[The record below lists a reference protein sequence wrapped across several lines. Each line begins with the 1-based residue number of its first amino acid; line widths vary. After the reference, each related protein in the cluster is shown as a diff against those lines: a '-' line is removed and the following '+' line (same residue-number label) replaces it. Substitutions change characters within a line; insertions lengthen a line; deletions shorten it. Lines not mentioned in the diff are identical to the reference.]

1 MTDGGFPSSSP
12 RLSTSR
18 SQAQSKLPAIFWQQT
33 IIHCAREMKVTTRRT
48 TSWLIYRASNNRA
61 RQSAFAE
68 TDDDKLR
75 RSLFSCFVGLS
86 AQRCWNDILLIP
98 FLADFTHR
106 FWDDFTGISYCER
119 PFYNIPNNFVSHRR
133 WSRGA
138 RNLLTII
145 VRKCRVG
152 IEIHKTVLR
161 KCDFLNRITRTKSG
175 NVFET
180 KRTCRNLLT
189 R

>member
-1 MTDGGFPSSSP
+1 MLEFSPAMTDGGFPSSSP

-106 FWDDFTGISYCER
+106 FLGWF
-119 PFYNIPNNFVSHRR
+119 H
-133 WSRGA
+133 
-138 RNLLTII
+138 RNL
-145 VRKCRVG
+145 
-152 IEIHKTVLR
+152 VLWTA
-161 KCDFLNRITRTKSG
+161 FLQHPKQLCESPSLESGCEKSSYDHCPEVSSW
-175 NVFET
+175 N
-180 KRTCRNLLT
+180 RNLQNCFEEM
-189 R
+189 RFSK

>member
-1 MTDGGFPSSSP
+1 MLEFSPAMTDGGFPSSSP
-12 RLSTSR
+12 RPSTSR

-68 TDDDKLR
+68 TDDDEL

-86 AQRCWNDILLIP
+86 TQRCWNDILLIP

-106 FWDDFTGISYCER
+106 FFGMISQESRTVNGLFTTSQTYLW
-119 PFYNIPNNFVSHRR
+119 VSVV
-133 WSRGA
+133 GVG
-138 RNLLTII
+138 
-145 VRKCRVG
+145 VR
-152 IEIHKTVLR
+152 EIFLR
-161 KCDFLNRITRTKSG
+161 SLPGSVELESKFTKLFWG
-175 NVFET
+175 NAIF
-180 KRTCRNLLT
+180 
-189 R
+189 